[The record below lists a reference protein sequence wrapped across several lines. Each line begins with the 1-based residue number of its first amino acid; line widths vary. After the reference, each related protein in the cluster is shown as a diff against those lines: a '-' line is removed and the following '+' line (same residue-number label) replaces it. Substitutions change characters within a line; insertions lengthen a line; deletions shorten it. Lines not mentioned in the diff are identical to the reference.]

1 MSTFSGRSD
10 ASPVAAD
17 NPRAIRADSGAG
29 MSDSGSET
37 PARPATA
44 SKHRQGDES
53 DEASTSPRDKKR
65 VKLEKAATGARGKKR
80 TVEESEDEDEDAP
93 RPARRHGARVTR
105 ESEGEDMDD
114 EDPAPNGNG
123 PDDDDEQ
130 EDEAKQQLVRDKDGY
145 VTGSIVRIACHSFLT
160 YDSVEFRPGPALNMI
175 IGPNGTGKSTIA
187 CAIAIGLGFPAKVL
201 GRSTKLS
208 AYCKNDSTEE
218 TWIELEL
225 KGHPG
230 EPNLVVRR
238 YLSRDSE
245 RSKFE
250 IDGSEVPAKD
260 VIEKME
266 ELQVQ
271 VANLCTF
278 LPQDRVAAFA
288 MMSASERL
296 RETQKAAGHRN
307 LNTWHDVLIKEG
319 KTCKAVQAEV
329 DRHAD
334 KLKRMETKQAE
345 TEKEVRAFEQRERL
359 QDQMAVVDVLIAF
372 AEYNDTFDKFQR
384 AKEKKT
390 KVANEIAELENRY
403 RPFRDSKALLEQI
416 VESSKK
422 AQAELDKKVQRAL
435 KDAQDRKK
443 ALNKADGD
451 RETINEQLRTINQV
465 AKERKEQ
472 LAKLKDDR
480 ERYQLVVDKEPAEV
494 NTDAIAAQIREKTA
508 AKNEIASEANARKSE
523 RDNIQYQ
530 SGQIKKGVE
539 ADMQNLQRMKEAG
552 RVRELACEKFDN
564 MSWRAVL
571 WLRENQDKFKGK
583 VYEPARLNVFI
594 KQEWNGR
601 KLDMRDKELVNMI
614 EGPITMR
621 DFSTFL
627 FEYQEDYDL
636 MYRLIHDEPERAEK
650 GSGIRFNGTTID
662 RNWRLSTMPRTLSD
676 EQLNRLGFDAMA
688 IDLLDGPEAVLC
700 YLADGANLT
709 KIPLQLN
716 RRPLANAEIEKLR
729 FLQRYYDRDGSYS
742 VKYSSYGGRFAQHD
756 FRSLQSAKI
765 LNSTVD
771 QSRIQALQQRI
782 DQGQERRLKLKEEY
796 DRLTRE
802 EADLAAQVDQLDQE
816 RDELVQQ
823 KHVMQKAHQTWV
835 KAKSK
840 LETIKTEYERLKAKP
855 SESDRRADLNARLRA
870 IMDKRVR
877 YAFEYK
883 DHVMRAADLL
893 ESSIKVS
900 LQALQAENDKR
911 AMDVMTEER
920 DEEIEAKKQEQAAIQ
935 AEYAMLVQQGK
946 QLKAAAEEHINN
958 LTPALRD
965 RVETRR
971 EDDLPLAQL
980 QEERI
985 DLETNLNCMQAV
997 SPAVLEAFK
1006 KRQREIAELR
1016 EKFDEA
1022 EGRWKESKEIIS
1034 TTESRWLPKLEKLVQ
1049 DVSEKFS
1056 AYFDTLGLLGEVRLN
1071 KDPDYEKWGIGIF
1084 VRFRDPKDN
1093 SGDVQLHELSGHRQ
1107 SGGERALTTVT
1118 YLLALAELARAPFA
1132 LVDEINQGMD
1142 QRAERNMHKMLVET
1156 TCSHDVGQYFLL
1168 TPKLL
1173 PDLVYHPKMKVL
1185 VINVSPWIPGNLSL
1199 ERILHKKRKLL
1210 RQTAAAA

>member
-1 MSTFSGRSD
+1 M
-10 ASPVAAD
+10 
-17 NPRAIRADSGAG
+17 
-29 MSDSGSET
+29 SGSESDT
-37 PARPATA
+37 PARPARA
-44 SKHRQGDES
+44 SKHRQS
-53 DEASTSPRDKKR
+53 DQSDNEDSNDGSTSPRDKKR
-65 VKLEKAATGARGKKR
+65 VKLEIKANNARNKQRAG
-80 TVEESEDEDEDAP
+80 EERDQEEEEGP
-93 RPARRHGARVTR
+93 RPARKGKRSVVQDEEDEEMDEQDNGGA
-105 ESEGEDMDD
+105 
-114 EDPAPNGNG
+114 
-123 PDDDDEQ
+123 DDDDE
-130 EDEAKQQLVRDKDGY
+130 EEVKQQLVRDADGY

-230 EPNLVVRR
+230 EKNLIVRR

-250 IDGSEVPAKD
+250 IDGEEVSAKD

-288 MMSASERL
+288 MMTASERL

-307 LNTWHDVLIKEG
+307 LNAWHDVLIKEG
-319 KTCKAVQAEV
+319 KTCKAAQVEV
-329 DRHAD
+329 DRHAEE
-334 KLKRMETKQAE
+334 LKRMETKQAE

-359 QDQMAVVDVLIAF
+359 QDEMAVIDVLIAF

-384 AKEKKT
+384 AKEKRT
-390 KVANEIAELENRY
+390 RIGNEIAELENRY
-403 RPFRDSKALLEQI
+403 RPFRDSKAALEQI
-416 VESSKK
+416 VK
-422 AQAELDKKVQRAL
+422 ACHAEQNSLDKKVQRAI
-435 KDAQDRKK
+435 KDAEDKK
-443 ALNKADGD
+443 KSLTKADGERD
-451 RETINEQLRTINQV
+451 TINEQLQTINKE
-465 AKERKEQ
+465 AKERKAM
-472 LAKLKDDR
+472 LAKHKEDIQK
-480 ERYQLVVDKEPAEV
+480 YQSLVEDEPPEP
-494 NTDAIAAQIREKTA
+494 NTEAIALQIRDKTV
-508 AKNEIASEANARKSE
+508 AKNEISTEANSRKAE
-523 RDNIQYQ
+523 RDNVMHRAN
-530 SGQIKKGVE
+530 QIKNHILNDE
-539 ADMQNLQRMKEAG
+539 RDLEHMKQAG
-552 RVRELACEKFDN
+552 RVRELACEKYDLPT
-564 MSWRAVL
+564 WRAVQ
-571 WLRENQDKFKGK
+571 WLRQNRQMFKGT

-601 KLDMRDKELVNMI
+601 KLNVKDEELVNMI
-614 EGPITMR
+614 EGPISMGN
-621 DFSTFL
+621 FSTFL

-636 MYRLIHDEPERAEK
+636 MYRTIHDEPNRAQP
-650 GSGIRFNGTTID
+650 GTGIRINGSVID
-662 RNWRLSTMPRTLSD
+662 RNWRLADMPRSLNQ

-688 IDLLDGPEAVLC
+688 IDFLDGPEAVLC
-700 YLADGANLT
+700 YLADASNLT
-709 KIPLQLN
+709 KVPLQIN
-716 RRPLANAEIEKLR
+716 RRALATEDIER
-729 FLQRYYDRDGSYS
+729 IRSLQRYYTRDGSNS
-742 VKYSSYGGRFAQHD
+742 VKYSSYGGKFAQHD
-756 FRSLQSAKI
+756 FRALNRAKI

-771 QSRIQALQQRI
+771 QNRIKNLQQRI
-782 DQGQERRLKLKEEY
+782 DQGQEQRLKLKEDY
-796 DRLTRE
+796 DRLKRE
-802 EADLAAQVDQLDQE
+802 EDDLSAQVDQLEQE
-816 RDELVQQ
+816 REELQ
-823 KHVMQKAHQTWV
+823 KEKIQMGKARQHWL
-835 KAKSK
+835 KAKSR
-840 LETIKTEYERLKAKP
+840 LETIKRNYDKLKAKP
-855 SESDRRADLNARLRA
+855 SEADRRTALNTQLRK

-877 YAFEYK
+877 YALEYK
-883 DHVMRAADLL
+883 DLIMRAADLL
-893 ESSIKVS
+893 ESSIKVN

-920 DEEIEAKKQEQAAIQ
+920 DEEIEAKKQEQVTVQ

-946 QLKAAAEEHINN
+946 HLKAVAEERINS
-958 LTPALRD
+958 LSSDLRD

-971 EDDLPLAQL
+971 EEDIPLAQL
-980 QEERI
+980 QDEKTDI
-985 DLETNLNCMQAV
+985 ETNLNCMQAV

-1006 KRQREIAELR
+1006 KRQREIADLR
-1016 EKFDEA
+1016 EKFEGA
-1022 EGRWKESKEIIS
+1022 EERLNESKEVIN

-1049 DVSEKFS
+1049 DVSIKFS
-1056 AYFDTLGLLGEVRLN
+1056 TYFDTLGLLGEVRLL
-1071 KDPDYEKWGIGIF
+1071 KDDDYERWGIGIF
-1084 VRFRDPKDN
+1084 VRFRDPKDK

-1199 ERILHKKRKLL
+1199 EKILNRKRKLL
-1210 RQTAAAA
+1210 RQKAVAAA

>member
-1 MSTFSGRSD
+1 
-10 ASPVAAD
+10 
-17 NPRAIRADSGAG
+17 
-29 MSDSGSET
+29 MSDSGSDT
-37 PARPATA
+37 PVRPAA
-44 SKHRQGDES
+44 NGSKHRPADES
-53 DEASTSPRDKKR
+53 DDGSTSPRDKKR
-65 VKLEKAATGARGKKR
+65 VKLEKHAADARAKKR
-80 TVEESEDEDEDAP
+80 AAQAESDQEDEEDDAP
-93 RPARRHGARVTR
+93 RPARKRGGKAVRD
-105 ESEGEDMDD
+105 EDDEEMDD
-114 EDPAPNGNG
+114 GDEDKDD
-123 PDDDDEQ
+123 DDDDEGDQ
-130 EDEAKQQLVRDKDGY
+130 VKQQLVRDTDGY

-230 EPNLVVRR
+230 EANLTIRR

-245 RSKFE
+245 KSKFE

-288 MMSASERL
+288 MMTASERL

-319 KTCKAVQAEV
+319 KTCKAAQVEV
-329 DRHAD
+329 DRHAE

-345 TEKEVRAFEQRERL
+345 TEKEVRAYEQRERL
-359 QDQMAVVDVLIAF
+359 QEDLAVVDVLIAF

-384 AKEKKT
+384 AKEQKT
-390 KVANEIAELENRY
+390 RIGNEIAELENRY
-403 RPFRDSKALLEQI
+403 RPFRDSKAALELI
-416 VESSKK
+416 VEASKK
-422 AQAELDKKVQRAL
+422 EQAALDKKVQRAL
-435 KDAQDRKK
+435 KDADDKK
-443 ALNKADGD
+443 KSLAKADGD
-451 RETINEQLRTINQV
+451 RDTINEQLRTINKEV
-465 AKERKEQ
+465 KERKEQ
-472 LAKLKDDR
+472 LAKLKDDMQK
-480 ERYQLVVDKEPAEV
+480 YQALVDNEPPEV
-494 NTDAIAAQIREKTA
+494 NTDDINSQIRKKTT
-508 AKNEIASEANARKSE
+508 AKNEIVEEANSRKTD
-523 RDNIQYQ
+523 RDNIHHRAT
-530 SGQIKKGVE
+530 QIKRDVE
-539 ADMQNLQRMKEAG
+539 TDMRQLEHMKQAG
-552 RVRELACEKFDN
+552 RVRELACEKFDI
-564 MSWRAVL
+564 MSWRAVQ
-571 WLRENQDKFKGK
+571 WLRDNQDKFRGK

-594 KQEWNGR
+594 KQEFNGR
-601 KLDMRDKELVNMI
+601 KLDMRDNELINMI
-614 EGPITMR
+614 EGPISMTN
-621 DFSTFL
+621 FSTFL

-636 MYRLIHDEPERAEK
+636 MYRTIHDEPERESK

-662 RNWRLSTMPRTLSD
+662 RNWRLSEMPRTLTN

-700 YLADGANLT
+700 YLADAANLT
-709 KIPLQLN
+709 KVPLQLN
-716 RRPLANAEIEKLR
+716 RRPLANSEIEKLR
-729 FLQRYYDRDGSYS
+729 VLQRYYDRDGSYS
-742 VKYSSYGGRFAQHD
+742 VKYSSYGGKFAQHD
-756 FRSLQSAKI
+756 FRALQRAKI

-771 QSRIQALQQRI
+771 QSRIKALQQRI
-782 DQGQERRLKLKEEY
+782 DQGQEQRLKLREDF
-796 DRLTRE
+796 DRLQRE
-802 EADLAAQVDQLDQE
+802 EADLVAQVDQLEQE
-816 RDELVQQ
+816 RAELVQE
-823 KHVMQKAHQTWV
+823 KNAMQKAHQQWL
-835 KAKSK
+835 KAKSR
-840 LETIKTEYERLKAKP
+840 LDTIKRAYDQLKAKP
-855 SESDRRADLNARLRA
+855 SESDRRAALNTKLRT

-883 DHVMRAADLL
+883 DLVMRAADLL
-893 ESSIKVS
+893 ESSIKVN
-900 LQALQAENDKR
+900 LQALQADNDKR

-920 DEEIEAKKQEQAAIQ
+920 DEEIEAKKQELATVQ
-935 AEYAMLVQQGK
+935 AEYALLVQSGK
-946 QLKAAAEEHINN
+946 QLKAVAEDRINS

-971 EDDLPLAQL
+971 EEDLPLAQL
-980 QEERI
+980 QDDRTDI
-985 DLETNLNCMQAV
+985 ETNLNCMQAV

-1006 KRQREIAELR
+1006 KRQREIADLR
-1016 EKFDEA
+1016 EKFEDA
-1022 EGRWKESKEIIS
+1022 ESRLNESKDIIS
-1034 TTESRWLPKLEKLVQ
+1034 TTKSRWLPKLERLVQ
-1049 DVSEKFS
+1049 DVSAKFS

-1071 KDPDYEKWGIGIF
+1071 KEEDYEKWGIGIF
-1084 VRFRDPKDN
+1084 VRFRDPKDK

-1199 ERILHKKRKLL
+1199 EKILNKKRKLL
-1210 RQTAAAA
+1210 RQKAAVAAA